1 MTRFIAAVALLIL
14 AACSAPA
21 KPSPTLP
28 EDRGRAW
35 DKAALEDV
43 VQFVRSQKTTGFLI
57 IDHGQTIAEHYWPLP
72 DDEAS
77 RSFRASFVHA
87 EMNGGVLREDVA
99 SQQKSLTA
107 LLLGIGVDKGLI
119 DTERSVTS
127 YIGPGWSK
135 ATAGQEDQ
143 IRVRNLM
150 EMNSG
155 LSEKLTFEAQA
166 GSLFFYNTPAY
177 AVLKRVLERSTGQ
190 TLSDL
195 TLDWLTRPAGM
206 NDTSWERRPA
216 VFGDIGNPTGL
227 VTTPRDIALMGQLVL
242 NHGRGPNGRPIISEA
257 QLDALLTSSA
267 TNPAYGRLWWLNNG
281 AYAIDSGPGSP
292 RREGRFIPSAPADT
306 VSALGANGRKLYVTP
321 SMQLIVVRT
330 GQAPIDG
337 GFNDNL
343 WKLLMKAAPAG

>member
-1 MTRFIAAVALLIL
+1 MTRFIAAAALFVLTACL
-14 AACSAPA
+14 A
-21 KPSPTLP
+21 PSKQSSPHP

-77 RSFRASFVHA
+77 RSFRASFVHG
-87 EMNGGVLREDVA
+87 EMTGGVLREDVA

-107 LLLGIGVDKGLI
+107 LLVGVGIDKGLI
-119 DTERSVTS
+119 DIERTVTS

-135 ATAGQEDQ
+135 ATAGQEEQ

-155 LSEKLTFEAQA
+155 LSEKLMFEAEA

-177 AVLKRVLERSTGQ
+177 AVLKQVLERGTGQ

-195 TLDWLTRPAGM
+195 TREWLTRPAGM

-227 VTTPRDIALMGQLVL
+227 VTTPRDIARMGQLVL
-242 NHGRGPNGRPIISEA
+242 NGGRGPDGRQIISET
-257 QLDALLTSSA
+257 QLNALLRPSA

-292 RREGRFIPSAPADT
+292 RRDGRFIPSAPADT
-306 VSALGANGRKLYVTP
+306 VSALGANGRKLYVSP

-330 GQAPIDG
+330 GQAPSDG